1 MSHKM
6 SKVADSMRENHCS
19 GIANPLRFLE
29 GWRWSVHAL
38 YAEHIIQC
46 EEESQW
52 GTGLINALIS
62 VVLLR
67 HGHFLDTLGH
77 RKLHKIKC

>member
-1 MSHKM
+1 MVPTLHLLHFKSAFSMSHKM
-6 SKVADSMRENHCS
+6 SKLADSMRENHCS

-46 EEESQW
+46 EEES
-52 GTGLINALIS
+52 
-62 VVLLR
+62 
-67 HGHFLDTLGH
+67 
-77 RKLHKIKC
+77 